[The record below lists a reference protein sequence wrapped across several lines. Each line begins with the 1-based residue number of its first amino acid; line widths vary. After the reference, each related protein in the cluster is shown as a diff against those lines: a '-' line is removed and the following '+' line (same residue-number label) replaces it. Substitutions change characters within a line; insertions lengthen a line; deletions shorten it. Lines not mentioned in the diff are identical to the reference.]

1 MGKIFASDINKI
13 SSSAFGSAKI
23 DGKTLTGRELKEHVK
38 KMAQGGVTS
47 SSIERKLKE
56 SGLSGNQIRKRQSIM
71 SVISGANPI
80 TKEQIKKMEAKKRM
94 NVRESRRSSELL
106 GDKQNQAFG
115 ISKKRSAFGVGGA
128 NSNKSGLG
136 IKRPQVGFAGDF
148 SKNKKIPDKPLPSS
162 GPTGSRP
169 IGF

>member
-56 SGLSGNQIRKRQSIM
+56 SGLSGNQIRKRQTIM
-71 SVISGANPI
+71 SVVGGSRPV
-80 TKEQIKKMEAKKRM
+80 TREQKREMEKKKRINIM
-94 NVRESRRSSELL
+94 ESKRSSERMNEKQKYGFL
-106 GDKQNQAFG
+106 GDR
-115 ISKKRSAFGVGGA
+115 SKASIGVGGID
-128 NSNKSGLG
+128 SKKSGLG
-136 IKRPQVGFAGDF
+136 INRPQAGFAGDF
-148 SKNKKIPDKPLPSS
+148 NKNKKMPDKPLSSS
-162 GPTGSRP
+162 GPGGSRP